1 MTVDIGF
8 GGISRPSA
16 RDIAGI
22 FGQEPPAGLSPIG
35 DSGWYVTPDEP
46 ADPRDCDR
54 YPDSPWCGGN
64 PIDRTTPIGI
74 GVDFGISRC
83 GVHVTANPVLGYV
96 KLPPV
101 SLAYMREE
109 CRYNYEHGWK
119 QGLENFQAGTR
130 TTPLILPDSIPPEA
144 EVMIGINHQWTTQT
158 SSANRITGAVSESFN
173 SRLWTVSPVEF
184 PSARKETILVN
195 NRPSLEL
202 GRFRQVD
209 SFSYSNS
216 LGESGS
222 FGNDYIDAV
231 YQNLNQPD
239 FWNARIFFENRFFD
253 GYRCSSEWQA
263 ANWTHPSLVALGKY
277 GAIREDF
284 KRLIPSAAGKTVFVD
299 SDSDR
304 IYISINVLQYSIA
317 FIKFKKPEDGQY
329 KIPPFLDP
337 RRERKCCVSC
347 CPQNSNQ
354 ANRNQADN
362 REILRLLR
370 EIRKYQGN
378 YPQKLEIFD
387 ANEDKQGAQKK
398 TLTINNSAEFHK
410 LNGEQVQKSL
420 KMIGIDIFPLKLP
433 KTIVE
438 KKGGNIFEKALD
450 FLNPFDNEEINSL
463 AEWQVW
469 YTKQF
474 NAVMGQWMEEIQ
486 VEDADP
492 EKKGN
497 QRETVVLPNIAM
509 TMKEQFMMQA
519 QSMKILGLIFDMFLK
534 TMVEL
539 AGIKAKSAEACAQIQ
554 EIVDF
559 LDYPTNQKS
568 IDVPVQITIP
578 KPDATRE
585 EINNIEKF
593 LKNST
598 IKVIYD
604 DWTGEGSLHDFLL
617 DLSQMAASQ
626 RAQNA
631 AL

>member
-1 MTVDIGF
+1 M
-8 GGISRPSA
+8 GISISHKGISA
-16 RDIAGI
+16 KPKWKDLKGLGKA
-22 FGQEPPAGLSPIG
+22 PPAGLSPIG
-35 DSGWYVTPDEP
+35 DSGWYATPDEP

-64 PIDRTTPIGI
+64 PIDTKTPIGI
-74 GVDFGISRC
+74 GIDFGLSKC
-83 GVHVTANPVLGYV
+83 GFHVSAKPTLGYV
-96 KLPPV
+96 KLPPA
-101 SLAYMREE
+101 SIAYIDPD
-109 CRYNYEHGWK
+109 CRDEYERKPKPPPLPGLHAYHPPPPNY
-119 QGLENFQAGTR
+119 QGM
-130 TTPLILPDSIPPEA
+130 DDEA
-144 EVMIGINHQWTTQT
+144 DVVM
-158 SSANRITGAVSESFN
+158 SVL
-173 SRLWTVSPVEF
+173 SRAYF
-184 PSARKETILVN
+184 F
-195 NRPSLEL
+195 
-202 GRFRQVD
+202 G
-209 SFSYSNS
+209 SYSNNWS
-216 LGESGS
+216 ATEIYSPVRRQKFEYPPVTQTTQRERLNFNNEVTGLQQSGGS
-222 FGNDYIDAV
+222 RV
-231 YQNLNQPD
+231 
-239 FWNARIFFENRFFD
+239 
-253 GYRCSSEWQA
+253 
-263 ANWTHPSLVALGKY
+263 LGKPLFRWDSERVWEDGSKKWFHLLDDDFLWKY
-277 GAIREDF
+277 NLEGDENLLFADYGTGGHFLIAGKIGAIKKIKFLANGTYLMSPQVVIPGYWTIWREIEYVMPRTSEEDF
-284 KRLIPSAAGKTVFVD
+284 KRK
-299 SDSDR
+299 
-304 IYISINVLQYSIA
+304 Y
-317 FIKFKKPEDGQY
+317 
-329 KIPPFLDP
+329 PPPIIDYQK
-337 RRERKCCVSC
+337 RKCCVSC

-362 REILRLLR
+362 REILRLLK

-509 TMKEQFMMQA
+509 TMKEQIMMQA
-519 QSMKILGLIFDMFLK
+519 SSMKVLGLIFDMFLK

-578 KPDATRE
+578 KPDATRD